1 MRLAEIAEYSALTE
15 AQQLQYDE
23 SLDNY
28 LSYYNTIEY
37 REKKALNRGREEERE
52 KAYQE
57 KIQSAKTLKAGGV
70 SISLIISATGLPEE
84 VVMNLPVTEAYKNL
98 RKPPCW
104 WLFNSFLLY
113 RYENILRVSL
123 LIFS

>member
-1 MRLAEIAEYSALTE
+1 METALPFIEEKPLFMRLAEIAEYSALTE

-37 REKKALNRGREEERE
+37 REKKARQNGIEEGREEGREEERK
-52 KAYQE
+52 KAYLKLINTAQN
-57 KIQSAKTLKAGGV
+57 LKAGGV

-84 VVMNLPVTEAYKNL
+84 VVMNLPITEA
-98 RKPPCW
+98 
-104 WLFNSFLLY
+104 
-113 RYENILRVSL
+113 
-123 LIFS
+123 

>member
-37 REKKALNRGREEERE
+37 REKKAFNRGREEERE

-70 SISLIISATGLPEE
+70 SISLIISATGLPED
-84 VVMNLPVTEAYKNL
+84 VVMSLPVTE
-98 RKPPCW
+98 
-104 WLFNSFLLY
+104 
-113 RYENILRVSL
+113 V
-123 LIFS
+123 